1 MVEHVIDRMQI
12 GEIAQLWGRETGQP
26 AGTYVRALR
35 LFRQEHLLPEYNLPP
50 SPLVV
55 CPQADMTREHLRA
68 FCDENQI
75 ELPRFW
81 FGAKVSKASAETQC
95 RKWLTDQVRKKKHMP
110 KKGYR
115 ALAMTEIE
123 GLSER
128 AFNRA
133 WAAKVPATWMR
144 AGAPKKS

>member
-12 GEIAQLWGRETGQP
+12 DEIAQLWSRETGKP

-35 LFRQEHLLPEYNLPP
+35 LFRQERLLPEYNLPP

-55 CPQADMTREHLRA
+55 GPQADMTREQLRA

-95 RKWLTDQVRKKKHMP
+95 RRWLAHQVRKDKHMP
-110 KKGYR
+110 KKGYC
-115 ALAMTEIE
+115 ALAMKEIE

-128 AFNRA
+128 AFNRVWDATVPPA
-133 WAAKVPATWMR
+133 WKR
-144 AGAPKKS
+144 AGRRT

>member
-12 GEIAQLWGRETGQP
+12 DEIAQLWSRETGKP

-35 LFRQEHLLPEYNLPP
+35 LFRQERLLPEYNLPP

-55 CPQADMTREHLRA
+55 GPQADMTREHLRA
-68 FCDENQI
+68 FCDENHI

-81 FGAKVSKASAETQC
+81 FGAKVSKASAEVQC
-95 RKWLTDQVRKKKHMP
+95 RKWLTDQVSEEKRKP
-110 KKGYR
+110 KKDYCV
-115 ALAMTEIE
+115 LAMTKFE
-123 GLSER
+123 GLSKR
-128 AFNRA
+128 ASDRA
-133 WAAKVPATWMR
+133 WDVAVPAPWKR

>member
-12 GEIAQLWGRETGQP
+12 DEIAQLWSRETGKP

-35 LFRQEHLLPEYNLPP
+35 LFRQERLLPEYNLPP

-55 CPQADMTREHLRA
+55 GPQADMTREHLRA

-81 FGAKVSKASAETQC
+81 FGAKVSKASAEVECQ
-95 RKWLTDQVRKKKHMP
+95 KWLTDRVRKKKDMP
-110 KKGYR
+110 KKDYR
-115 ALAMTEIE
+115 ALAINKIE

-128 AFNRA
+128 AFNRVWDATVPSA
-133 WAAKVPATWMR
+133 WKR
-144 AGAPKKS
+144 AGAPNKS

>member
-12 GEIAQLWGRETGQP
+12 DEIAQRWSRETCKP

-35 LFRQEHLLPEYNLPP
+35 LFRQERLLPEYNLPP

-55 CPQADMTREHLRA
+55 GPQADMTREHLRA

-81 FGAKVSKASAETQC
+81 FGAKVSKASAEAEC
-95 RKWLTDQVRKKKHMP
+95 GRWLTHQVREEKRKP
-110 KKGYR
+110 KRDYR

-128 AFNRA
+128 VFNQVWGA
-133 WAAKVPATWMR
+133 TVPAAWKR
-144 AGAPKKS
+144 AGAPRKS

>member
-1 MVEHVIDRMQI
+1 MQI
-12 GEIAQLWGRETGQP
+12 DEIAQRWGRETGKP

-35 LFRQEHLLPEYNLPP
+35 WFLQERSEYNFPP
-50 SPLVV
+50 SALMVG
-55 CPQADMTREHLRA
+55 PQADMTREQLRA

-81 FGAKVSKASAETQC
+81 FGAKVSKASAEVQC
-95 RKWLTDQVRKKKHMP
+95 RKWLTDQVREEKRKP
-110 KKGYR
+110 KKDYL
-115 ALAMTEIE
+115 AIAMTEIG

-133 WAAKVPATWMR
+133 WDAAVPQTWKR
-144 AGAPKKS
+144 AGARKKS